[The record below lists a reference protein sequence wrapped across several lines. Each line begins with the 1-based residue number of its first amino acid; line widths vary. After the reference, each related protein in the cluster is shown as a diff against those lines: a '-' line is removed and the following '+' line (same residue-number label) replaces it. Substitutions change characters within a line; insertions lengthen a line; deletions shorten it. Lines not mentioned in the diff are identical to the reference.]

1 MIILRPWELEHD
13 QVTYLLLQGTM
24 NHPKVT
30 AVIGSGASAV
40 TTLRALKNLA
50 SEPQKGVGVV
60 WITRHGPE
68 PYQLIDNDPLPQR
81 RALYRLDENLNST
94 SFNQIHTLQTYF
106 FSFSMGNKLSL
117 GTDTADFVSFS
128 YHGNS
133 QILEVQD
140 NSAGGVRLVLE
151 NAENGEISQ
160 LCVDNVISNVG
171 YRYQSVASFV
181 KN

>member
-1 MIILRPWELEHD
+1 
-13 QVTYLLLQGTM
+13 
-24 NHPKVT
+24 
-30 AVIGSGASAV
+30 
-40 TTLRALKNLA
+40 
-50 SEPQKGVGVV
+50 
-60 WITRHGPE
+60 
-68 PYQLIDNDPLPQR
+68 
-81 RALYRLDENLNST
+81 
-94 SFNQIHTLQTYF
+94 
-106 FSFSMGNKLSL
+106 MGNELSL

-171 YRYQSVASFV
+171 YRYLSVGSF
-181 KN
+181 K